1 MCELIKRKQLHK
13 RTRVHGWLLY
23 SSREKNISPYY
34 IELYQKACE
43 KHQMSAELGICDTA
57 CIYSA
62 AVRHQIKEQI
72 RQDAPAYV
80 INRTRDYRIAE
91 LFEQMKIPVFNS
103 SKTARLGNDKALAYR
118 YMEKRG
124 IPVMPS
130 DYSLYRPSRKSEPS
144 CEAPLAQKEAA
155 AQSDKAPSKPD
166 EAIQQ
171 SGKTSSVL
179 DEAIQRSD
187 KVLLVPDEAIQQ
199 PDKVLSV
206 PNEAIQQSDKAFL
219 IPNESQLRPDNVS
232 LKLNQAFGADKE
244 RRHDIYRELPW
255 YPAVVK
261 SCEGHGGTQV
271 YWIQDKTAWL
281 QWLQEHLCSGS
292 GAVAAETGPGLQQQI
307 SDNIVRQT
315 DRTKTGVPEISRTEA
330 DTPGL
335 CVSQAGICETNYI
348 IQQASNEPGRDLRVY
363 IVGNKITAAV
373 LRTSDTDFRSNYCLG
388 GTARLYTLS
397 QKERELVQRAVSGL
411 EIGMAGID
419 FIFHNGEP
427 VFNEI
432 EDTAGARALYALSD
446 YDIVNDY
453 IQYIRKELFHAAA
466 GSKAENL

>member
-57 CIYSA
+57 CIYSP

-130 DYSLYRPSRKSEPS
+130 DYSLYRTCRKSEPS

-155 AQSDKAPSKPD
+155 VRSGKAPSKP
-166 EAIQQ
+166 
-171 SGKTSSVL
+171 
-179 DEAIQRSD
+179 
-187 KVLLVPDEAIQQ
+187 
-199 PDKVLSV
+199 
-206 PNEAIQQSDKAFL
+206 
-219 IPNESQLRPDNVS
+219 
-232 LKLNQAFGADKE
+232 NQAFGADKE

-271 YWIQDKTAWL
+271 YWIQDKTAWR

-292 GAVAAETGPGLQQQI
+292 GAVAAETGPGFQQQI

-335 CVSQAGICETNYI
+335 CVSQAGICENNYI

-363 IVGNKITAAV
+363 LVGNKITAAV

>member
-57 CIYSA
+57 CICSP

-130 DYSLYRPSRKSEPS
+130 DYSLYMPSIKSEPS
-144 CEAPLAQKEAA
+144 CEAPLARKEAA

-166 EAIQQ
+166 EAIQ
-171 SGKTSSVL
+171 
-179 DEAIQRSD
+179 RSD
-187 KVLLVPDEAIQQ
+187 KA
-199 PDKVLSV
+199 LSK
-206 PNEAIQQSDKAFL
+206 PNQAMLQSDKAFL
-219 IPNESQLRPDNVS
+219 IPNESQLRPDNVF

-244 RRHDIYRELPW
+244 RGHDIYRELPW

-363 IVGNKITAAV
+363 LVGNKITAAV

-419 FIFHNGEP
+419 FIFHNGEL

-466 GSKAENL
+466 ASKAENL